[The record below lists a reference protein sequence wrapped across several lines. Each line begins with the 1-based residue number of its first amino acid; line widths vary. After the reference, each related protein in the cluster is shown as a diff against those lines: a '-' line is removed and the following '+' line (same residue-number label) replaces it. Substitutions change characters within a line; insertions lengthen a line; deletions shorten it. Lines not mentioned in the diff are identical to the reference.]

1 MVTPERSTFIKIMPR
16 DKIIANIDRDSHQ
29 IIADYVLQFCTL
41 FICMEV
47 KVIVGGQNE

>member
-16 DKIIANIDRDSHQ
+16 DKIIANIDRDFHQ
-29 IIADYVLQFCTL
+29 IIADYYSFVAL

-47 KVIVGGQNE
+47 NIIVGGQNE

>member
-29 IIADYVLQFCTL
+29 IIADYHSFARYLSAW
-41 FICMEV
+41 
-47 KVIVGGQNE
+47 K